1 MRNEEPGSPATG
13 MKLQRE
19 LGLPAV
25 TLSGIGIILGAGIYA
40 LLGEAAGMAGNAVW
54 LTFAIAAAIAAFSA
68 LSYAELS
75 SIFPRAGAEFEYVSH
90 AFGRR
95 LAFVVGW
102 LIILSGILGAATVSL
117 GFAGYFSE
125 LVGLPVIPSAILIT
139 LVLAGIL
146 LIGVRETARAAIVM
160 TLIEAGGIV
169 MVILI
174 GLPYLGRV
182 DYFAMP
188 QGIPG
193 LLQASALVFFAYM
206 GFEEIVKLSE
216 ETKNP
221 ERTIPLAL
229 MIALAV
235 SILLYILVALSVV
248 YVEHPEVLDASAAP
262 FAEVAAEALGP
273 EAFVVVSAIALFATA
288 NTVLLML
295 LAASR
300 IAYGMAE
307 SASLPT
313 VLGRVHP
320 GRRTPMVA
328 IVAVMLLSIAFL
340 FSGDIAFVASAND
353 FILFATFVVINAS
366 LITLRRKEPEL
377 PRPFRVPFAFG
388 WVPVLPV
395 LGILTCLFLIV
406 HLDGAAILLG
416 LGIAVVGG
424 LIVLVRWQRSG

>member
-1 MRNEEPGSPATG
+1 MTRSDRTG
-13 MKLQRE
+13 LKRD
-19 LGLPAV
+19 LGLFEV
-25 TLSGIGIILGAGIYA
+25 TLSGVGIILGAGIYA
-40 LLGEAAGMAGNAVW
+40 LIGKAAELAGTGNSVWIAFALAALIAVF
-54 LTFAIAAAIAAFSA
+54 TG

-75 SIFPRAGAEFEYVSH
+75 SIFPRASAEYEYTNR
-90 AFGRR
+90 AFGKR
-95 LAFVVGW
+95 LAFVIGW
-102 LIILSGILGAATVSL
+102 LIIFSGVIGASTVAL
-117 GFAGYFSE
+117 GFGGYFEALTGASA
-125 LVGLPVIPSAILIT
+125 LPSAVLLILALSI
-139 LVLAGIL
+139 IL
-146 LIGVRETARAAIVM
+146 LWGIKISAWFAIVF
-160 TLIEAGGIV
+160 TLIETVGLLIV
-169 MVILI
+169 ICI
-174 GLPYLGRV
+174 GVPHLGSV
-182 DYFAMP
+182 DYLDMP
-188 QGIPG
+188 NG
-193 LLQASALVFFAYM
+193 LRGVFEAAALIFFAYM
-206 GFEEIVKLSE
+206 GFEEMVKLSE
-216 ETKNP
+216 ETRDP
-221 ERTIPLAL
+221 ERNMPLAL
-229 MIALAV
+229 MAALAIT
-235 SILLYILVALSVV
+235 ILLYILVALSVV
-248 YVEHPEVLDASAAP
+248 SVVPPEVLAASAAP

>member
-1 MRNEEPGSPATG
+1 MTG
-13 MKLQRE
+13 RTELKRD
-19 LGLPAV
+19 LGLFEV
-25 TLSGIGIILGAGIYA
+25 TLSGVGIILGAGIYA
-40 LLGEAAGMAGNAVW
+40 LIGKAAELAGNSVWIAFALAALIAVF
-54 LTFAIAAAIAAFSA
+54 TG

-75 SIFPRAGAEFEYVSH
+75 SIFPRASAEYEYTNR
-90 AFGRR
+90 AFGKR
-95 LAFVVGW
+95 LAFVIGW
-102 LIILSGILGAATVSL
+102 LIIFSGVIGASTVAL
-117 GFAGYFSE
+117 GFGGYFEALTGASA
-125 LVGLPVIPSAILIT
+125 LPSAVLLILALSI
-139 LVLAGIL
+139 IL
-146 LIGVRETARAAIVM
+146 LWGIKISAWFAIVF
-160 TLIEAGGIV
+160 TLIETVGLLIV
-169 MVILI
+169 ICI
-174 GLPYLGRV
+174 GVPHLGSV
-182 DYFAMP
+182 DYLDMP
-188 QGIPG
+188 NG
-193 LLQASALVFFAYM
+193 LRGVFEAAALIFFAYM
-206 GFEEIVKLSE
+206 GFEEMVKLSE
-216 ETKNP
+216 ETRDP
-221 ERTIPLAL
+221 ERNMPLAL
-229 MIALAV
+229 MAALAIT
-235 SILLYILVALSVV
+235 ILLYILVALSVV
-248 YVEHPEVLDASAAP
+248 SVVPPEVLAASAAP